1 MAMKL
6 GQVVAFT
13 GTMAALSV
21 MSVVSVAIGFV
32 CKNVPSL
39 VQTSAPIGE
48 YLGVALLLYFGFK
61 SLKVR
66 VCKSCAKVVQGAH
79 ACMGVFVGGWVCELV
94 LSQHISA
101 YTTTHTTHHNAR
113 THTHTLTHAKT
124 KTKK

>member
-6 GQVVAFT
+6 GQMVAFT

-39 VQTSAPIGE
+39 VQTSAPVGE

-61 SLKVR
+61 SLKVG
-66 VCKSCAKVVQGAH
+66 VGEGA
-79 ACMGVFVGGWVCELV
+79 VELV
-94 LSQHISA
+94 
-101 YTTTHTTHHNAR
+101 
-113 THTHTLTHAKT
+113 
-124 KTKK
+124 